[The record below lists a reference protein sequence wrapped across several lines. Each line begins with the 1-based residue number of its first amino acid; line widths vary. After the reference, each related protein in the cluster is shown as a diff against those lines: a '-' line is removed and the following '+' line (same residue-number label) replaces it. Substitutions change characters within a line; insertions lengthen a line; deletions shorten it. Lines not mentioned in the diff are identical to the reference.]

1 MEFRRRI
8 FFYLATLL
16 KVEQTKPQ
24 ISYKNVEGVRIL
36 RDIITQLTTGDIIGL
51 SMIMIGIC
59 LCVVGVT
66 WVVKS
71 RCQSLTGPMV
81 LCWVAAL
88 FAQIGTVIARFL

>member
-1 MEFRRRI
+1 MEASI
-8 FFYLATLL
+8 QN
-16 KVEQTKPQ
+16 E
-24 ISYKNVEGVRIL
+24 EGVRTL
-36 RDIITQLTTGDIIGL
+36 RDIVAQLTTGDIIGL

-59 LCVVGVT
+59 LCVAGVT